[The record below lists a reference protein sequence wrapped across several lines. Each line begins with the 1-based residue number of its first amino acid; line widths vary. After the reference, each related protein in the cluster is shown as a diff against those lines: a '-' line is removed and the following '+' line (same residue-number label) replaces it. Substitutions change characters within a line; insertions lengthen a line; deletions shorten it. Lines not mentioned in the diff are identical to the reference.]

1 MEDPAEDLTW
11 LEDLVLPED
20 KESFKADYLLSADRG
35 CDFSENI
42 RRLLVATSETSSRG
56 LSLLSSQS
64 PESHSIEASTN
75 LTEEAIG
82 QEGEV
87 YNNEYQ
93 VQWRRDPFFLR
104 R

>member
-1 MEDPAEDLTW
+1 MGDPADDLTT
-11 LEDLVLPED
+11 LEDLELFEE
-20 KESFKADYLLSADRG
+20 KEGFKTDFLFSADRA

-42 RRLLVATSETSSRG
+42 YQLLVATSETSRG

-87 YNNEYQ
+87 YNHEYQ
-93 VQWRRDPFFLR
+93 VQG
-104 R
+104 